1 MTSLPTPPKRRLTYN
16 VSLLRREDWSVAC
29 TTDGLDKALTEARSA
44 LATGRYQR
52 VKVEQSFTDSSSNRA
67 VATVIFDERGPA
79 GPGGQGDRYPHAVDD
94 LGAAGHRDVLRRT
107 IPDPDI
113 FRLNLLAGTSLL
125 LI

>member
-1 MTSLPTPPKRRLTYN
+1 MTSLPAPPKRRLTYN

-52 VKVEQSFTDSSSNRA
+52 VKVEQSFTDSSSNRT

-79 GPGGQGDRYPHAVDD
+79 AP
-94 LGAAGHRDVLRRT
+94 AAKGIGVRT
-107 IPDPDI
+107 
-113 FRLNLLAGTSLL
+113 LLAISVLL
-125 LI
+125 SIAMFFATRFLIDKYSG

>member
-1 MTSLPTPPKRRLTYN
+1 MTSLPTPSKRRLTYK

-44 LATGRYQR
+44 LATGLYQR

-79 GPGGQGDRYPHAVDD
+79 APAATGISVRMLLTISVL
-94 LGAAGHRDVLRRT
+94 LGIAMFFATR
-107 IPDPDI
+107 
-113 FRLNLLAGTSLL
+113 F
-125 LI
+125 LIHKYSS

>member
-1 MTSLPTPPKRRLTYN
+1 MTFLPTPPKRRLTYK

-67 VATVIFDERGPA
+67 VATVIFDERGLAAPA
-79 GPGGQGDRYPHAVDD
+79 
-94 LGAAGHRDVLRRT
+94 AATGIGVRMLLMISVLLSIAMFFATR
-107 IPDPDI
+107 
-113 FRLNLLAGTSLL
+113 F
-125 LI
+125 LIHKYSG

>member
-1 MTSLPTPPKRRLTYN
+1 MTSLPSPSKRRLTYK

-79 GPGGQGDRYPHAVDD
+79 APAATTGIGVRTLLTISVL
-94 LGAAGHRDVLRRT
+94 LGIGMFFVTR
-107 IPDPDI
+107 
-113 FRLNLLAGTSLL
+113 F
-125 LI
+125 LIHTYSH

>member
-1 MTSLPTPPKRRLTYN
+1 MTSLPTPSKRRLTYK

-44 LATGRYQR
+44 LATGLYQR

-79 GPGGQGDRYPHAVDD
+79 APAATGISVRMLLTISVL
-94 LGAAGHRDVLRRT
+94 LGIAMFFATR
-107 IPDPDI
+107 
-113 FRLNLLAGTSLL
+113 F
-125 LI
+125 LIHKYSG